1 MIFVFKQSKI
11 VPACFQALQ
20 LRNLQYYSP
29 LIQLYQSEQQP
40 TTREESR
47 YVRDDG
53 YKFQFREI
61 QSFESLYKVLQQSG
75 SRLSGEDRAA
85 ALTRIRQ
92 IADQQGIQPP
102 HVLLDK
108 IQQLLVERLDG
119 DGVSPKALA
128 SIFHGLTKLELHHD
142 SKLFEQVLQLVQERH
157 VLEQLDS
164 VRLLNV
170 LQVAKQINTANTL
183 FLSNIAA
190 ELCYKHV
197 NHIDSQGI
205 AQVFIAFGK
214 LRKEFSMVLNAL
226 GNQLI
231 LRNLGPE
238 LQSFNIGQIILACG
252 QLQRNDQELISY
264 LVDEI
269 KRRGYNQFNPIVI
282 GNIISGLAMLRQYNK
297 DLLSSLTE
305 QLASN
310 WSFRSIHPISWI
322 AFSLLCFDFKHEGLL
337 QHFAKTFDAELEL
350 VRKPSTLSRLAYA
363 LAYWDQL
370 SIDNYF
376 RLLHHLIDLQ
386 EREFEFT
393 EFDWYALHQI
403 HLLLGLNVKLD
414 IPIPDRLAPFIEQ
427 VEKVKENRLKID
439 EADEAL
445 SNMYL
450 KVSVGL
456 HELGIQHEQKKG
468 YQLKIFSFLV
478 IQDILR

>member
-214 LRKEFSMVLNAL
+214 LRKELRFFSQGIFYPGQLYITNDYGLTSNKKPFGAGYEVWKVSQRQSSPRVGGLL
-226 GNQLI
+226 CGLQCFEGQYQGVSKSSRTGRSGSFPLSSLNQLI
-231 LRNLGPE
+231 CTQTN
-238 LQSFNIGQIILACG
+238 GQGCYGRTCG
-252 QLQRNDQELISY
+252 Q
-264 LVDEI
+264 V
-269 KRRGYNQFNPIVI
+269 F
-282 GNIISGLAMLRQYNK
+282 
-297 DLLSSLTE
+297 SLT
-305 QLASN
+305 
-310 WSFRSIHPISWI
+310 
-322 AFSLLCFDFKHEGLL
+322 
-337 QHFAKTFDAELEL
+337 
-350 VRKPSTLSRLAYA
+350 
-363 LAYWDQL
+363 
-370 SIDNYF
+370 
-376 RLLHHLIDLQ
+376 
-386 EREFEFT
+386 
-393 EFDWYALHQI
+393 
-403 HLLLGLNVKLD
+403 
-414 IPIPDRLAPFIEQ
+414 
-427 VEKVKENRLKID
+427 
-439 EADEAL
+439 
-445 SNMYL
+445 
-450 KVSVGL
+450 
-456 HELGIQHEQKKG
+456 
-468 YQLKIFSFLV
+468 
-478 IQDILR
+478 